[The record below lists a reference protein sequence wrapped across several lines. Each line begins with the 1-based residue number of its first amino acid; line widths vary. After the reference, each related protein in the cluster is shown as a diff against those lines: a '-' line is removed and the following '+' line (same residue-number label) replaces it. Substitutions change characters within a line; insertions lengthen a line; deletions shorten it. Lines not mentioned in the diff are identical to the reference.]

1 MSSIFVDKPE
11 TKFTEK
17 KKLAIQKTLSLD
29 WLFADNLDLID
40 TSWHFNIRSYRF
52 SYIQDFM
59 QELQNKIHITLCYIK
74 PGMVDIVLFQCN

>member
-1 MSSIFVDKPE
+1 MSSTFVDKPG

-17 KKLAIQKTLSLD
+17 KTCNSENLSLD
-29 WLFADNLDLID
+29 WLFADNLDLI
-40 TSWHFNIRSYRF
+40 
-52 SYIQDFM
+52 DFM